1 MPRSIVGAATL
12 AACFAATTAAQQPD
26 TTLSRLQERIAR
38 SGATVALYYRDLGGN
53 DSLTLNA
60 DMRFHA
66 ASTMKVPVMVQ
77 VFRDARAGLLRM
89 DSAIT
94 VENRFRSIA
103 DDSAFALDPADD
115 SDSSLYRIV
124 GRPVRVRDLV
134 ELMIT
139 KSSNLA
145 TNVLLAAIGTDRIR
159 ATLQELGADSLIVRR
174 GVEDGAA
181 FRAGL
186 NNTTTARALATV
198 LAAIADGRAASAADC
213 ATMLDILARQHINDA
228 IPAGLPRHTRI
239 AHKSGWIEGQHHD
252 AAIVWVGG
260 HPRYVLVVL
269 TRGLADR
276 AASAALIA
284 DLARIVHEH
293 ADPAARWR

>member
-1 MPRSIVGAATL
+1 
-12 AACFAATTAAQQPD
+12 
-26 TTLSRLQERIAR
+26 
-38 SGATVALYYRDLGGN
+38 
-53 DSLTLNA
+53 
-60 DMRFHA
+60 
-66 ASTMKVPVMVQ
+66 
-77 VFRDARAGLLRM
+77 
-89 DSAIT
+89 

-103 DDSAFALDPADD
+103 NDSTFALDPADD
-115 SDSSLYRIV
+115 SDSSLYRMV
-124 GRPVRVRDLV
+124 GRPVRVRELV

-139 KSSNLA
+139 ASSNLA
-145 TNVLLAAIGTDRIR
+145 TNVLLEAIGTDRIR
-159 ATLQELGADSLIVRR
+159 ATLQELGADSLVVRR

-213 ATMLDILARQHINDA
+213 ATMLDVLSRQRINDA

-252 AAIVWVGG
+252 AAIVWVHG

-276 AASAALIA
+276 TASAALIA
-284 DLARIVHEH
+284 DLARIVHAH
-293 ADPAARWR
+293 ADPAARWP